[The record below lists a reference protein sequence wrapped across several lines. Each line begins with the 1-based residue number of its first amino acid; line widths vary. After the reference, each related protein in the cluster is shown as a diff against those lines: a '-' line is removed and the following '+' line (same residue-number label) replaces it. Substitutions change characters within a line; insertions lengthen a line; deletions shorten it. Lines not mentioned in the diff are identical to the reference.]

1 MLGDDPLPP
10 TPQVAAPTAPASTP
24 APPRDVLKLADVP
37 GFVQLGVPVPEN
49 VTMLD
54 VVNSLPAEVSGA
66 GLGAGQLLATMYR
79 LA

>member
-1 MLGDDPLPP
+1 M
-10 TPQVAAPTAPASTP
+10 
-24 APPRDVLKLADVP
+24 LKLADVP